1 MATGRSENTIWYLA
15 LVMILMAGFVLWTVL
30 SLRIDVFTEAMKGEG
45 NISILLVIDDGKKP
59 LIAEVIYFNPRTYN
73 GALVAIPSETGT
85 LLTSIDRVDRLETL
99 YRPTDIDVYRE
110 VLGTLLGHGIT
121 FAVRIN
127 SADFEKLVD
136 HLGGLDIFIP
146 NAIDDEVVGVR
157 YLFPPGSVSL
167 DGAKARSYIRYR
179 PDGELNDERSEREHR
194 LTQSLLRSLG
204 DNSERLLSKPIF
216 PYFSDLIDSDFDNRS
231 LMTFVAAMASLDT
244 ERLIFQGVLGNRRT
258 LDGKNVLFP
267 YYDGKL
273 IKETIQRIQEALESS
288 DAFSEDLMTVRIEIL
303 NGTEI
308 TGLASRTAQLFQS
321 YDFRIV
327 SIANAEQTDY
337 ERTVI
342 IDRRGNPDAARRVAE
357 LIHCEQV
364 HTQQEENRD
373 ETVDVTVILGKDFD
387 GRYVK
392 K

>member
-1 MATGRSENTIWYLA
+1 MAIRKPENTTWYLA
-15 LVMILMAGFVLWTVL
+15 LVMILMAGFVLWIVL

-45 NISILLVIDDGKKP
+45 NISILLVIDDGEKP
-59 LIAEVIYFNPRTYN
+59 LVTEVIYFDPRTYN

-85 LLTSIDRVDRLETL
+85 LLSSVDRVDRLETL

-110 VLGTLLGHGIT
+110 ALGVLLGHDIT
-121 FAVRIN
+121 FSMQLSSDN
-127 SADFEKLVD
+127 FEKLVD

-146 NAIDDEVVGVR
+146 NAIDDVVAEVR
-157 YLFPPGSVSL
+157 YLFAPGSVSL
-167 DGAKARSYIRYR
+167 DGAKALSYIEYR
-179 PDGELNDERSEREHR
+179 PEGEMNDERSEREHR

-204 DNSERLLSKPIF
+204 DNSEHLLSKPIF
-216 PYFSDLIDSDFDNRS
+216 PYFSDLINSDFDNRS
-231 LMTFVAAMASLDT
+231 LSTFVAALASLNTD
-244 ERLIFQGVLGNRRT
+244 RLVLQGVLGNRRA

-273 IKETIQRIQEALESS
+273 IKETVQRIQEALGRADVSG
-288 DAFSEDLMTVRIEIL
+288 EDLMTVRIEIL
-303 NGTEI
+303 NGTNI
-308 TGLASRTAQLFQS
+308 TGLASRTSQLFQS

-327 SIANAEQTDY
+327 SVANAEQTDY

-342 IDRRGNPDAARRVAE
+342 VDRRGNPDAARRVAE
-357 LIHCEQV
+357 LIHCEQI

-373 ETVDVTVILGKDFD
+373 ETVDVTVILGRDFD